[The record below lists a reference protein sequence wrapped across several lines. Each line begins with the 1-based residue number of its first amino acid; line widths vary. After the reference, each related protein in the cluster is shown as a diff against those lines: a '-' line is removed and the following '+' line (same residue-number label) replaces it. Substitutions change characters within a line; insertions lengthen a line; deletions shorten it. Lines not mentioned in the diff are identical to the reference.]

1 MAITEILMPKMGE
14 SIMEATVLNWLKQP
28 GEFVEADEFILEV
41 ATDKIDTEVPSPV
54 AGYLKQVLVQVG
66 EVATIGK
73 PICIIDAQ
81 ENSAS
86 KAEIPP
92 ALSLEDVFQANT
104 ALAGLTDVTLS
115 NPEDGETG
123 NPWISPLI
131 KQICLQEK
139 VSQRELSGIRGTGL
153 NNRITKKD
161 VLNYIA
167 IRNSKH
173 TIASGTLSQ
182 GAGHRLPG
190 DEVMEMDRMRKMIAE
205 RMVDSKRLAP
215 HVTSFIESDMSQV
228 VQFREKIKEQFKEKY
243 KEPFTYTPILMLAT
257 AKALS
262 DYKGMNISVE
272 GNFIVQHDQINIGMA
287 VALPNGNLIVPVIH
301 EADKL
306 SLVELTQK
314 VNDLSNRARQNK
326 LKPADLEGGTFSVS
340 NIGSFG
346 NIMGTPIIVQPQVGI
361 LAFGVIEK
369 KPAVVTTKDGD
380 NIQIRHKMYIS
391 HSYDHRVID
400 GSLGGSFLKR
410 VSDYLEKIQELEEV
424 KEVVY

>member
-1 MAITEILMPKMGE
+1 MANTEVLMPKMGE

-28 GEFVEADEFILEV
+28 GDFVEVDEFILEV

-54 AGYLKQVLVQVG
+54 AGILKQVLVHVG

-73 PICIIDAQ
+73 PICIIEAQ
-81 ENSAS
+81 ENTITKSDV
-86 KAEIPP
+86 PP
-92 ALSLEDVFQANT
+92 ALSLEDVFQANNP
-104 ALAGLTDVTLS
+104 LIGLTNLAIS
-115 NPEDGETG
+115 SPEEGETG

-139 VSQRELSGIRGTGL
+139 VSQRELSGIKGTGL

-161 VLNYIA
+161 LLNYIA
-167 IRNSKH
+167 IRNAKH
-173 TIASGTLSQ
+173 TISSGTLSQ

-190 DEVMEMDRMRKMIAE
+190 DEVIEMDRMRKMIAE
-205 RMVDSKRLAP
+205 RMLDSKRVAP

-228 VQFREKIKEQFKEKY
+228 VSFRESIKESFKEKY
-243 KEPFTYTPILMLAT
+243 KEAFTYTPILMLAT
-257 AKALS
+257 AKALI
-262 DYKGMNISVE
+262 DFKGMNISVE
-272 GNFIVQHDQINIGMA
+272 GNFIVQHEQINIGMA
-287 VALPNGNLIVPVIH
+287 VALPSGNLIVPVIH

-326 LKPADLEGGTFSVS
+326 LRPADLEGGTFTVS

-369 KPAVVTTKDGD
+369 KPAVVSTKEGD
-380 NIQIRHKMYIS
+380 SIQIRNKMYIS

-410 VSDYLEKIQELEEV
+410 ISDYLEKFMELDEV
-424 KEVVY
+424 KGII